1 MPTNPVPPKEVA
13 KRIIVS
19 VELPGKLYYDLQTE
33 CSESHTSQS
42 DVIRNALYF
51 YIDRQK
57 EIRDFFN
64 RYPNFNAY
72 TQRME
77 E

>member
-1 MPTNPVPPKEVA
+1 MPATPNTPKESS
-13 KRIIVS
+13 KRIIIS
-19 VELPGKLYYDLQTE
+19 VELPGKLFYDLRTE
-33 CSESHTSQS
+33 CNESHTSQS
-42 DVIRNALYF
+42 DVIRNALYC
-51 YIDRQK
+51 YIDKQR